1 MFYIQTELKEIRQM
15 STDAKNMHTI
25 RVLLSKQIALT
36 VTAGNWDHHQ
46 WINNFEIP
54 SLESLQVSSI
64 KTALIDVQIEQES
77 LSELW

>member
-36 VTAGNWDHHQ
+36 VTAGN
-46 WINNFEIP
+46 
-54 SLESLQVSSI
+54 
-64 KTALIDVQIEQES
+64 
-77 LSELW
+77 